1 MKKKIFLKTVCPF
14 RVLEK
19 SVTWGEFIVLNI
31 KGAFGAALLF
41 IYYIGFIA
49 LADIVGVAG

>member
-1 MKKKIFLKTVCPF
+1 MKKTFLKSICPF

-41 IYYIGFIA
+41 IYYISFIA